1 MEKASKPTSSNA
13 GELQNIILGLQQQL
27 REKEATLKVNIDTFK
42 QKIADKDTTLIQKNT
57 RITQLEQNYQY
68 LLEQF
73 RLAQQRQFGKSS
85 EASPNQ
91 LGLFNEAEEIQNE
104 VAEPDSEQQTITY
117 QRNKAKRQPLPKDL
131 PRETIIHDIDDADK
145 VCDCCGGGLHK
156 MGEDKSEK
164 LEFIPAQLKVIEHIR
179 LKYSCRHCEQNHTS
193 VGIKTAPLPASPI
206 PKSIATPSLLS
217 QIITSKYQYA
227 LPLYRQES
235 LFKQYG
241 IELSRKT
248 MSVWMIR
255 CSQILIPIYEHLKAT
270 QQQQKVINADETPVK
285 VINEDK
291 TNCYMWVYCTGA
303 DSPAKDPPPK
313 EPQTPSIV
321 IYEYQNSR
329 AGVCPK
335 EYLQGFK
342 GYLQVDGYAAYEQTE
357 AILVGCFSHAR
368 RKFTDAKK
376 AQPKGKSGK
385 ADMALAMIQKL
396 YRIEVEIKS
405 KTVQEKYQ
413 ARQENAKPL
422 LDEYKNWLD
431 KSALQVPPKSILG
444 KAIAYNLRQWPKL
457 VRYIEDGN
465 LNIDNNR
472 AERAI
477 KPFVIGRKNW
487 LFSYTENGANA
498 SAILYSL
505 VETAKANGLIP
516 FDYLKFLFEELPKEP
531 DDLDYLL
538 PWNYMP
544 D

>member
-1 MEKASKPTSSNA
+1 MKKASEPTS
-13 GELQNIILGLQQQL
+13 GDPEELHNIILGLQQKI
-27 REKEATLKVNIDTFK
+27 REKEATFK
-42 QKIADKDTTLIQKNT
+42 QHIASKDT

-85 EASPNQ
+85 EAEPNQ
-91 LGLFNEAEEIQNE
+91 LGLFNEAEETQE
-104 VAEPDSEQQTITY
+104 EPDTPESEQETISY
-117 QRNKAKRQPLPKDL
+117 QRNKPKRQPLPKDL
-131 PRETIIHDIDDADK
+131 PRETVVHDIDDADK
-145 VCDCCGGGLHK
+145 VCDCCGNDLHL

-164 LEFIPAQLKVIEHIR
+164 LEFIPAQVKVIEHIR
-179 LKYSCRHCEQNHTS
+179 LKYSCRDCEQNNTG
-193 VGIKTAPLPASPI
+193 VGIKTAPLPLSPI

-217 QIITSKYQYA
+217 QVITSKYQYA

-241 IELSRKT
+241 IALNRKT
-248 MSVWMIR
+248 LSAWMIR
-255 CSQILIPIYEHLKAT
+255 SSQSLMPVYERLKT
-270 QQQQKVINADETPVK
+270 IQLQQGVINADETPVK
-285 VINEDK
+285 VIHEDK
-291 TNCYMWVYCTGA
+291 THCYMWVYCTGA
-303 DSPAKDPPPK
+303 DSPAKDPPSK
-313 EPQTPSIV
+313 EKPPPNIV
-321 IYEYQNSR
+321 LYEYQNSR

-335 EYLQGFK
+335 DYLHGFN
-342 GYLQVDGYAAYEQTE
+342 GYLQVDGYAAYEQT
-357 AILVGCFSHAR
+357 AATLVGCFAHAR

-396 YRIEVEIKS
+396 YRIETEIKG
-405 KTVQEKYQ
+405 KTAKEKRQ
-413 ARQENAKPL
+413 ARQETAKPL
-422 LDEYKNWLD
+422 LDKYKDWLD
-431 KSALQVPPKSILG
+431 KSALHIPPKSVLG

-457 VRYIEDGN
+457 IRYIEDGN

-487 LFSYTENGANA
+487 LFSNTENGANA
-498 SAILYSL
+498 SAVLYSL

-516 FDYLKFLFEELPKEP
+516 FDYLKYLFEELPKEP
-531 DDLDYLL
+531 EDIDYLL
-538 PWNYMP
+538 PWNRVP